1 MNRER
6 IQKINDL
13 IKKIK
18 DKDILKEI
26 FFTVQSELQ
35 SSGECKYSHNNNGI
49 FFDLTILSH
58 NTLEKIEEIIKNN
71 LTQTHTDSDIRHE

>member
-26 FFTVQSELQ
+26 FFIVQSD
-35 SSGECKYSHNNNGI
+35 SNSNYSHNNNGI
-49 FFDLTILSH
+49 FFDLTILMPA
-58 NTLEKIEEIIKNN
+58 TLEKIEDLVRNN
-71 LTQTHTDSDIRHE
+71 ITQTTTQTDSEILN

>member
-18 DKDILKEI
+18 DKDVLKEI
-26 FFTVQSELQ
+26 FYIVQSDSQ
-35 SSGECKYSHNNNGI
+35 SNYSHNNNGI
-49 FFDLTILSH
+49 FFDLTILSPT
-58 NTLEKIEEIIKNN
+58 TLEKIEEIVRNN
-71 LTQTHTDSDIRHE
+71 KTTQTDSDIL

>member
-6 IQKINDL
+6 IQKINDM

-26 FFTVQSELQ
+26 FFIVQADLQ
-35 SSGECKYSHNNNGI
+35 SNYSHNNNGI
-49 FFDLTILSH
+49 FFDLTILSLT
-58 NTLEKIEEIIKNN
+58 TLEKIEEIVRNN
-71 LTQTHTDSDIRHE
+71 ISQTTTHTDSEIN

>member
-26 FFTVQSELQ
+26 FFIVQSDSQ
-35 SSGECKYSHNNNGI
+35 SNYSHNNNGI
-49 FFDLTILSH
+49 FFDLTILSI
-58 NTLEKIEEIIKNN
+58 NTLEKIEELVRNN
-71 LTQTHTDSDIRHE
+71 ITTQTDSEIN

>member
-18 DKDILKEI
+18 DKDVLKEI
-26 FFTVQSELQ
+26 FFLVRSD
-35 SSGECKYSHNNNGI
+35 SNANYSHNNNGI
-49 FFDLTILSH
+49 FFDLTILIPT
-58 NTLEKIEEIIKNN
+58 TLEKIEELVKNN
-71 LTQTHTDSDIRHE
+71 LTQTTTHTDSEILN